1 MASAR
6 TAEDGGRTHKD
17 GSEDRELERREV
29 LVSAEE
35 LARQKEYMQR
45 VRALADARTRAPTAL
60 VDTFGCQQNVA
71 DGEVLAG
78 MLAEM
83 GFAPTTDARTADVV
97 LLNTCAIREHAEKR
111 VFGAL
116 GELTH
121 AKAAKPEQVLVLCG
135 CMAQQ
140 KRIADKVRESYRH
153 VDLVLGPQAEW
164 RLPELLYGVLTEHS
178 RTFAIEDE
186 HGRIAEGLPVR
197 RDGTVR
203 AWVSIMYGCNN
214 FCSYCIVPYVRGR
227 ERSRDPERIIAEC
240 RELIAAGY
248 REIYLLGQNVN
259 SYGNDLPIDYD
270 FADLLRA
277 IDAIEGDY
285 WLRFMS
291 SQPKDATPKLF
302 ETMARCRHVAK
313 CLHLPVQSGNDRVL
327 RAMRR
332 PYTRAGYL
340 ELIACARRAMPELV
354 LTSDVIIGF
363 PGETEAEAMDTVS
376 LVEEARFDA
385 LFTFIF
391 SPRPGTPAAQMED
404 NVPRAEKQRWFDRLL
419 AVQNAYSAE
428 KHAAYV
434 GRTLR
439 VLIDGESDDPAF
451 PLSCRTEGNRLV
463 RAKGDRAR
471 IGSFATARITDSNTW
486 ALYGEVLSE

>member
-1 MASAR
+1 MSF
-6 TAEDGGRTHKD
+6 
-17 GSEDRELERREV
+17 SEDTDLERNQV

-35 LARQKEYMQR
+35 LARQREFMRR
-45 VRALADARTRAPTAL
+45 VRAVTDVLTRAPTAL

-83 GFAPTTDARTADVV
+83 GFEPTDDPARADVV

-111 VFGAL
+111 VFGSL

-121 AKAAKPEQVLVLCG
+121 TKAANPEQIIVLCG

-140 KRIADKVRESYRH
+140 KRVADRVRESYRH

-164 RLPELLYGVLTEHS
+164 RLPELLYGVLTQH
-178 RTFAIEDE
+178 RRAFAIDDE

-227 ERSRDPERIIAEC
+227 ERSRDPEKIVAEC
-240 RELIAAGY
+240 RELIEAGY
-248 REIYLLGQNVN
+248 KEIYLLGQNVN
-259 SYGNDLPIDYD
+259 SYGNDLDRGCD
-270 FADLLRA
+270 FADLLAA
-277 IDAIEGDY
+277 IDAIPGDY

-302 ETMARCRHVAK
+302 DTMARCTHVAK
-313 CLHLPVQSGNDRVL
+313 CLHLPVQSGSDRVL

-332 PYTRAGYL
+332 PYTRQGYL
-340 ELIACARRAMPELV
+340 DLIARARAAMPELV

-363 PGETEAEAMDTVS
+363 PGETEAEAMETVS
-376 LVEEARFDA
+376 LAEEAKFDA
-385 LFTFIF
+385 LFTFLF
-391 SPRPGTPAAQMED
+391 SPRPGTPAAEMD
-404 NVPRAEKQRWFDRLL
+404 DPVPRAEKQRWFDRLL
-419 AVQNAYSAE
+419 EVQNAYSAE
-428 KHAAYV
+428 KHAAYI
-434 GRTLR
+434 GKTLR
-439 VLIDGESDDPAF
+439 VLIDGESDDADY
-451 PLSCRTEGNRLV
+451 PLAGRTEGNRLV
-463 RAKGDRAR
+463 RVRGDRGR
-471 IGSFATARITDSNTW
+471 IGSFAAVTVTGSNTW
-486 ALYGEVLSE
+486 ALYGEISE

>member
-1 MASAR
+1 MI
-6 TAEDGGRTHKD
+6 EYEMLEYVCLEGVC
-17 GSEDRELERREV
+17 LEREQV
-29 LVSAEE
+29 LVSAGE
-35 LARQKEYMQR
+35 LARQKEYMR
-45 VRALADARTRAPTAL
+45 KVRALTGTLRRAPLAL

-78 MLAEM
+78 MLREM
-83 GFAPTTDARTADVV
+83 GFEPTDDAARADVV

-111 VFGAL
+111 VFGSL

-121 AKAAKPEQVLVLCG
+121 TKAANPEQIVVLCG

-140 KRIADKVRESYRH
+140 KRIADRVRESYRH

-164 RLPELLYGVLTEHS
+164 RLPELLYGVMTTRKRVFS
-178 RTFAIEDE
+178 IDDE

-203 AWVSIMYGCNN
+203 AWVSVMYGCNN

-227 ERSRDPERIIAEC
+227 ERSRDPDRIIAEC
-240 RELIAAGY
+240 RALIEEGY

-259 SYGNDLPIDYD
+259 SYGNDLDIGWD
-270 FADLLRA
+270 FSDLLAA
-277 IDAIEGDY
+277 IDAIPGDY

-291 SQPKDATPKLF
+291 SQPKDATDKLF
-302 ETMARCRHVAK
+302 DTMARCAHVAK

-332 PYTRAGYL
+332 TYTRADYL
-340 ELIACARRAMPELV
+340 ALIARARGAMPELV

-376 LVEEARFDA
+376 LVEAARFDA
-385 LFTFIF
+385 LFTFLF
-391 SPRPGTPAAQMED
+391 SPRPGTPAAEMD
-404 NVPRAEKQRWFDRLL
+404 DPVPRAEKQKWFDRLL
-419 AVQNAYSAE
+419 EVQNAYSAE
-428 KHAAYV
+428 KHAAYIGKTV
-434 GRTLR
+434 R
-439 VLIDGESDDPAF
+439 VLIDGESGDAAY
-451 PLSCRTEGNRLV
+451 PLACRTEGNRLV
-463 RAKGDRAR
+463 RARGDKSLIGTFAEAR
-471 IGSFATARITDSNTW
+471 VTDSNTW
-486 ALYGEVLSE
+486 ALYGEVVE

>member
-1 MASAR
+1 M
-6 TAEDGGRTHKD
+6 K
-17 GSEDRELERREV
+17 RENV

-35 LARQKEYMQR
+35 LARQKEYMQK
-45 VRALADARTRAPTAL
+45 VRFITGVLTRAPLAL

-71 DGEVLAG
+71 DGEVLSG

-83 GFAPTTDARTADVV
+83 GFEPTSDPADADVV

-111 VFGAL
+111 VFGEL

-121 AKAAKPEQVLVLCG
+121 TKQANPEQIIVLCG

-164 RLPELLYGVLTEHS
+164 RLPELLYGVLTQRRRAFS
-178 RTFAIEDE
+178 IDDE
-186 HGRIAEGLPVR
+186 HGRIAEGLPVK

-227 ERSRDPERIIAEC
+227 ERSRDPEKIISEC
-240 RELIAAGY
+240 RELIEAGY
-248 REIYLLGQNVN
+248 KEIYLLGQNVN
-259 SYGNDLPIDYD
+259 SYGNDLDNGWD
-270 FADLLRA
+270 FADLLSA
-277 IDAIEGDY
+277 IDAIDGNY

-302 ETMARCRHVAK
+302 DTMANCKHVAK

-327 RAMRR
+327 KAMHR
-332 PYTRAGYL
+332 PYTRQGYMD
-340 ELIACARRAMPELV
+340 LIRYARRAMPDLV

-376 LVEEARFDA
+376 LVKEAKFDA

-391 SPRPGTPAAQMED
+391 SPRPGTPAAEMD
-404 NVPRAEKQRWFDRLL
+404 DPIPRAEKQKWFDRLL
-419 AVQNAYSAE
+419 DVQNAYSAE
-428 KHAAYV
+428 RHAAYV
-434 GRTLR
+434 GKTVR
-439 VLIDGESDDPAF
+439 VLIDGESDDAGF
-451 PLSCRTEGNRLV
+451 PLNCRTEGNRLV
-463 RAKGDRAR
+463 RAKGSKAL
-471 IGSFATARITDSNTW
+471 IGTFADAKITDSNTW
-486 ALYGEVLSE
+486 ALYGEVVE